1 MASNTKNRFRLVQ
14 PVSTMAAAQ
23 FVPPPSKQRSRMQNW
38 TFQVGATDPNRTRVT
53 NHNHATQSGLHPC
66 SLFCCKWALLKREQS
81 CISGRES
88 GMWREKK
95 MHPQNLMQT
104 CETLKFYRTRL
115 VCINQRINLLRPV
128 PVDSTGWT
136 YRRWISFAKKLV
148 CCSKSTNKAFLTQ
161 RQCMYEDCPQTLLIF
176 FFFMDFCCQYEQVKA
191 TDSTI
196 NFGYGFWLWREW
208 IWSRHQRCK
217 VSTEHKIITNN
228 QWWNQLSD

>member
-1 MASNTKNRFRLVQ
+1 MNTFNLKNWNDRVSSILKHWLVTEQVGEYFLINTVSLKGWWKLVNKYCLLKLVGDHLLINTVSLKQVGEPLLMNTVSPKHHMASNTKNRFRLVR

-128 PVDSTGWT
+128 PVDSTGAS
-136 YRRWISFAKKLV
+136 I
-148 CCSKSTNKAFLTQ
+148 
-161 RQCMYEDCPQTLLIF
+161 
-176 FFFMDFCCQYEQVKA
+176 
-191 TDSTI
+191 
-196 NFGYGFWLWREW
+196 
-208 IWSRHQRCK
+208 
-217 VSTEHKIITNN
+217 
-228 QWWNQLSD
+228 